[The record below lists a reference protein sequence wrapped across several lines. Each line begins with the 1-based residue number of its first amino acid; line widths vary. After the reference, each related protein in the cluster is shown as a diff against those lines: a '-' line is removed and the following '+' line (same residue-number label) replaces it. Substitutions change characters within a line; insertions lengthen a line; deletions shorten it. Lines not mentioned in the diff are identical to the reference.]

1 MKELNLSEKMHCR
14 WCDNGCDEPHSCDR
28 NEGIYKEDVKEFIKQ
43 LKANKR
49 FKQLGGELRD
59 ELGLDDARIIQ
70 KIQLMFMEILLDID
84 KLAGKDLI

>member
-1 MKELNLSEKMHCR
+1 MKFNLSEKVVCR
-14 WCDNGCDEPHSCDR
+14 DGLFREHV
-28 NEGIYKEDVKEFIKQ
+28 YVKDVKEFIKL
-43 LKANKR
+43 LKGNKR

-84 KLAGKDLI
+84 KQAGKDLI